1 MYILEYVFA
10 FIVIFLVV
18 FMFLQLITIPDLI
31 DEDRTIVFITT
42 FITSIILTIA
52 IFVGIWV
59 SSNNDKLNRNS
70 YLYIQKIIVENEDK
84 IERNDE
90 ISNLYRVNLEDFFIE
105 FEIYDDVSSGK
116 KDINLKTSKINILKY
131 LNINP
136 KEIEFNEEEIEDG
149 YYKPFKEK
157 YLNIEW

>member
-1 MYILEYVFA
+1 
-10 FIVIFLVV
+10 
-18 FMFLQLITIPDLI
+18 MFLQLITIPDLI

-157 YLNIEW
+157 YLNIE